1 MPKTQM
7 KQILEWLEDT
17 PSPNEGRIQELKD
30 AIASGN
36 YPSRKM
42 VRQSAEEIILR
53 FQGKSK
59 GL

>member
-1 MPKTQM
+1 M
-7 KQILEWLEDT
+7 KQILAWFEDT
-17 PSPNEGRIQELKD
+17 PSPNEGRIQELRD
-30 AIASGN
+30 AIAKGS
-36 YPSRKM
+36 YPSKKM